1 MSSIAADPQAVLDD
15 DAPGPPI
22 SVPDSGE
29 GEGGKLK
36 MIVQLVKKSL
46 GVKDIAAMR
55 LSLPASLLEPIP
67 NLEYWHYLD
76 RPDMFA
82 AINDSDDP
90 FERMLAIV
98 RFTFTK
104 DLKFVHGKVCKPYN
118 SVLGEHFRAHWDVV
132 PAKPPTSQPAA
143 EPVSASL
150 DTASVKSGHSSKS
163 TRSAVSSFKTGK
175 SPSTAATSLE
185 VPNAEL
191 SQLNLAPPNEHVRVI
206 YITEQVSHHP
216 PVSAYYAS
224 CPSRSLE
231 LYGIDQISAKV
242 SGTTLRVAPGAFNKG
257 IFVNITDGPGAGE
270 HYNITHPIASVNGL
284 LRGSFYVT
292 VAESTII
299 SCTGGKQRFRA
310 VIEYKEES
318 WLGRAHFLLEGV
330 IHTVVEGETQ
340 HNEWTK
346 VKHVPKDRVVAVFD
360 GSWRS
365 RIRWRRVGMN
375 SYPDNAPS
383 AYSSPSPSH
392 TSLPTPVLP
401 SAASSRMDISAVKDE
416 EYATLL
422 DMSALEVLP
431 KTVRP
436 VEKQLPHES
445 RRLWDNVTTRLLKK
459 EFSDATKE
467 KVNIEQRQRDIAADR
482 KRKGVEFVPCYFE
495 KDLEKGYAALTSEGR
510 QAVEEE
516 LQEPARYDEDI
527 EDAAPVT
534 PKPSA

>member
-1 MSSIAADPQAVLDD
+1 MSSIAAHPPVVVDD

-90 FERMLAIV
+90 FERMLAVV

-132 PAKPPTSQPAA
+132 PAAAPTSQSATVT
-143 EPVSASL
+143 VSASVE
-150 DTASVKSGHSSKS
+150 TASVKSGHSSKS
-163 TRSAVSSFKTGK
+163 TRSGVSSISKTGK

-185 VPNAEL
+185 TPNAEM
-191 SQLNLAPPNEHVRVI
+191 SELNLGPSDEHTRVI
-206 YITEQVSHHP
+206 YLTEQVSHHP
-216 PVSAYYAS
+216 PVSAYYAA

-257 IFVNITDGPGAGE
+257 IFVNITGGP
-270 HYNITHPIASVNGL
+270 
-284 LRGSFYVT
+284 

-310 VIEYKEES
+310 IIEYKEES
-318 WLGRAHFLLEGV
+318 WLGRAHFLLEG
-330 IHTVVEGETQ
+330 GETQ

-346 VKHVPKDRVVAVFD
+346 VKHVPQARVVAVFD
-360 GSWRS
+360 GSWRN
-365 RIRWRRVGMN
+365 RIRWRRVGVN
-375 SYPDNAPS
+375 SYPDTTPS
-383 AYSSPSPSH
+383 SYSSPFPIPH
-392 TSLPTPVLP
+392 E
-401 SAASSRMDISAVKDE
+401 E

-422 DMSALEVLP
+422 DLSVLEVLP
-431 KTVRP
+431 KNVRP
-436 VEKQLPHES
+436 LEKQLPNES
-445 RRLWDNVTTRLLKK
+445 RRLWDSVTTRLLKK
-459 EFSDATKE
+459 EFSDATRE
-467 KVNIEQRQRDIAADR
+467 KVGIEQKQRDIAADR
-482 KRKGVEFVPCYFE
+482 KRKGVEFSPCYFE
-495 KDLEKGYAALTSEGR
+495 KDLDGGYAALTPAGR
-510 QAVEEE
+510 EAVQEEM
-516 LQEPARYDEDI
+516 QEPSQPEIDDS
-527 EDAAPVT
+527 PVT
-534 PKPSA
+534 LKPSASLAS